1 MTAETRIMISGKIP
15 INLHEAMIKAVG
27 KKEYRDKTEVLNVA
41 LERLLLNSFNKFN
54 TQQEPEENS
63 SVINSNKRNAPD
75 RIEYTRLQTRLE
87 EKEKWIIELQ
97 NHNETLKKELEK
109 AGQDKEAVQNLYNN
123 YMLQMQTLINQK
135 AIEAPGAKKPWWRL
149 W

>member
-1 MTAETRIMISGKIP
+1 
-15 INLHEAMIKAVG
+15 
-27 KKEYRDKTEVLNVA
+27 
-41 LERLLLNSFNKFN
+41 
-54 TQQEPEENS
+54 
-63 SVINSNKRNAPD
+63 
-75 RIEYTRLQTRLE
+75 LQTRLE

>member
-1 MTAETRIMISGKIP
+1 MTAETRIMIS